1 MEKPGL
7 FTSFG
12 IKGREIRNRIVFPPV
27 VCFGF
32 AGDDGMV
39 TQRNV
44 DHYEQ
49 RSREGAGIVI
59 TEATAIRPEG
69 RITSGQLGIWSDE
82 HIEGLKKISSIV
94 KGNGALSL
102 IQIHHA
108 GLIGQLGVNP
118 NPAGP
123 SADPANPASREL
135 LRKEIEEIRE
145 AFHEAAIRA
154 GKAGFDGVELHGA
167 HGYLLNQF
175 ASSHINFRE
184 DEYGRNLPGRL
195 KLASLVIRDIRS
207 SCGDEFIIGYRMGA
221 NSPTLGD
228 GIQIAVYLEQQGIDL
243 LHVSHGGNLRNL
255 PRPPVD
261 FPYNWIVFSGTEIR
275 KHVGIPVIVVN
286 EIKTPERAAWLIEN
300 GLADFV
306 ALARPIL
313 ADPQWVGH
321 VKNHGEI
328 NLCLSCKP
336 RCKWFTDSR
345 QCPAYLRLTG
355 QPVSEG

>member
-32 AGDDGMV
+32 AGDEGMV

-108 GLIGQLGVNP
+108 GLIGQPGVNP

-135 LRKEIEEIRE
+135 LRK
-145 AFHEAAIRA
+145 
-154 GKAGFDGVELHGA
+154 
-167 HGYLLNQF
+167 
-175 ASSHINFRE
+175 
-184 DEYGRNLPGRL
+184 
-195 KLASLVIRDIRS
+195 
-207 SCGDEFIIGYRMGA
+207 
-221 NSPTLGD
+221 
-228 GIQIAVYLEQQGIDL
+228 
-243 LHVSHGGNLRNL
+243 
-255 PRPPVD
+255 
-261 FPYNWIVFSGTEIR
+261 
-275 KHVGIPVIVVN
+275 
-286 EIKTPERAAWLIEN
+286 
-300 GLADFV
+300 
-306 ALARPIL
+306 
-313 ADPQWVGH
+313 
-321 VKNHGEI
+321 
-328 NLCLSCKP
+328 
-336 RCKWFTDSR
+336 
-345 QCPAYLRLTG
+345 
-355 QPVSEG
+355 